1 MNKTNLIDQVA
12 AKTGLKK
19 KEADAAV
26 NAVIA
31 AVGESLNAGEKVQI
45 FGFGSFDVKVRP
57 ARMCNNPKTGK
68 KIKVAAKNVIV
79 FRPAA
84 PLREAVKK

>member
-1 MNKTNLIDQVA
+1 MNKTQMIDLVA

-26 NAVIA
+26 NALLS
-31 AVGESLNAGEKVQI
+31 AVGDSLNAGEKVQI
-45 FGFGSFDVKVRP
+45 FGFGSFDIKKRP
-57 ARMCNNPKTGK
+57 ARMCNNPKTGS
-68 KIKVAAKNVIV
+68 KIKVPAKSVIV